1 MKCFYVPGSRYII
14 DTIKRDSDRS
24 SICNES
30 LEQVQERYPG
40 AEVWEFEAACK
51 IIHQLTYTDCISP
64 PVEITEA
71 RWDEMLNVL
80 PPMKWRNDHS
90 TESFMICEALTLDLR
105 SIFCR
110 LGDRY
115 FEMTNRGGLDHA
127 EIVELCRAVHY

>member
-1 MKCFYVPGSRYII
+1 MKCFYVPGSRCII

-30 LEQVQERYPG
+30 LEQVQASHPG
-40 AEVWEFEAACK
+40 AEVWEMEDACHS
-51 IIHQLTYTDCISP
+51 IHTLTYADCLSA
-64 PVEITEA
+64 PVEVTEA

-80 PPMKWRNDHS
+80 PPMNWRNDHG
-90 TESFMICEALTLDLR
+90 TESFMICEAQTLDLH

-115 FEMTNRGGLDHA
+115 FEMTNRRGLNHA
-127 EIVELCRAVHY
+127 EIVEICKAVHS